1 MSEKNFSIGSFI
13 MAIITIISAIASVLA
28 LRFAWLAYE
37 NDIEDYTLL
46 PFYEL
51 SESGLRIKN
60 NNPELFEITQVY
72 VTKYDQIRVKKSN
85 VFNLS
90 NLTFACSSEDE
101 DNPNMDNIFVNF
113 SVPSK
118 FNGEVNDV
126 TGFQE
131 WYDIKMKELDANYY
145 ISPDRRIIEVL
156 IEYSNKRNFKRM
168 ALQMDLYITED
179 YKIKGTWDG
188 ELNSSRYDTTRLIEN
203 YDPEI
208 AEEDWQFFMQKVYA
222 AQNAEEHFED
232 E

>member
-1 MSEKNFSIGSFI
+1 
-13 MAIITIISAIASVLA
+13 MAIITIISAVSSVLA

-85 VFNLS
+85 VFNIS
-90 NLTFACSSEDE
+90 NLTFACSSDDE
-101 DNPNMDNIFVNF
+101 NNPNMNNIFVDF
-113 SVPSK
+113 SIPSQ
-118 FNGEVNDV
+118 FGGEIND
-126 TGFQE
+126 TMGFQE
-131 WYDIKMKELDANYY
+131 WYDTKMQELDANYY
-145 ISPDRRIIEVL
+145 ITPDRRIIEVL

-188 ELNSSRYDTTRLIEN
+188 ELNSSRHDTTRLIEN